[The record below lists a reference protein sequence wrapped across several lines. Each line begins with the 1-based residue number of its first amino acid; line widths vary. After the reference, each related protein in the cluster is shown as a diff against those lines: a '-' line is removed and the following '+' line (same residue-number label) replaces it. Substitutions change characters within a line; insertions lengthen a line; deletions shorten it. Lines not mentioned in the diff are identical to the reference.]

1 MEGCSQSQID
11 QVKSRALTANL
22 LWAGAS
28 VGAVATGVM
37 VYVNTREAG
46 FSGVWSF

>member
-1 MEGCSQSQID
+1 
-11 QVKSRALTANL
+11 VKSRALIANL

-28 VGAVATGVM
+28 AAAVTTGVM